1 MDKLLLFL
9 IKTISL
15 QPFVPISHRS
25 NDDDN
30 EGNDDDDDDDGNAMT
45 SRAAAKAGD
54 AERPE
59 PRNSLGYSGKEPWL
73 TVVKTLFNSSSLHD

>member
-15 QPFVPISHRS
+15 QPFVPISQRS

-30 EGNDDDDDDDGNAMT
+30 EGNDDNGNDDDGNDDDDDD
-45 SRAAAKAGD
+45 SHRHD
-54 AERPE
+54 
-59 PRNSLGYSGKEPWL
+59 
-73 TVVKTLFNSSSLHD
+73 VKGRCQGRRC